1 MNLSHKDMSKKKFG
15 AHTATN
21 EKGGPRPMSHILR
34 IAEAIHN
41 HYENQS
47 KKTGWKTQKKCQ
59 VVFNDLPQE
68 NKEVMIDIAQM
79 IVGSIILASQELEI
93 GFLGKIN
100 HEWFIEKF
108 TSFLEENTK
117 EQEQEK

>member
-1 MNLSHKDMSKKKFG
+1 
-15 AHTATN
+15 
-21 EKGGPRPMSHILR
+21 MSHILR
-34 IAEAIHN
+34 IAEAFHN
-41 HYENQS
+41 HYETQS

-59 VVFNDLPQE
+59 VAFNDLPQE

-93 GFLGKIN
+93 GFFEKIN

-117 EQEQEK
+117 EEVQDQ